1 MRKVCRGGDPLID
14 IAAEGVRHRVW
25 RLADTRVIRKIEA
38 FMARKDIFIADGH
51 HRYEV
56 ARTYALEVR
65 DKSND
70 ALLKRNARFMMA
82 YFVESDERIL
92 TILPAHR
99 LIKDIGTLKRDEIK
113 KRLSKFFYMERSP
126 NVKSLIPRLRGLS
139 PSHAFGMYTGV
150 DDFCILKLKSTAC
163 SDRFIVNNSRAWKR
177 LDVTILH
184 LFILEYALGIRDE
197 DDNVEFAKDV
207 KDVVRLVD
215 SGEFKLA
222 FFLNPTRVS
231 QVKRIANLG
240 ERMPRKATYFYPKP
254 LSGLVINKLG

>member
-1 MRKVCRGGDPLID
+1 M
-14 IAAEGVRHRVW
+14 
-25 RLADTRVIRKIEA
+25 
-38 FMARKDIFIADGH
+38 
-51 HRYEV
+51 
-56 ARTYALEVR
+56 
-65 DKSND
+65 
-70 ALLKRNARFMMA
+70 
-82 YFVESDERIL
+82 
-92 TILPAHR
+92 
-99 LIKDIGTLKRDEIK
+99 
-113 KRLSKFFYMERSP
+113 
-126 NVKSLIPRLRGLS
+126 
-139 PSHAFGMYTGV
+139 
-150 DDFCILKLKSTAC
+150 
-163 SDRFIVNNSRAWKR
+163 
-177 LDVTILH
+177 DVTILH